1 MKADT
6 FGYILAAVVAMG
18 ILLEWACRSRLV
30 REALSGP
37 NAVVPPFIAVV
48 AVIFALF
55 AAANAS
61 DIWGR
66 SRALRLST
74 EAEATTAR
82 SIVKFTENVGGEAQ
96 RLRRA
101 LYDYLDA
108 AVTIERNWMETGE
121 GIAQP
126 AQGAADALIEE
137 ATHFATTSNAAPS
150 LKSLI
155 VTRVDELRSARA
167 ERLTRF
173 GETGALLHWLGLM
186 TLAMITQISIS
197 LVHVGKPVASVTSQV
212 VFTVSVVIAFVY
224 LAVADG
230 IIGPPRTIEMMNSL
244 EGVLNAMSYGGVG
257 FGK

>member
-1 MKADT
+1 
-6 FGYILAAVVAMG
+6 
-18 ILLEWACRSRLV
+18 
-30 REALSGP
+30 
-37 NAVVPPFIAVV
+37 
-48 AVIFALF
+48 VIFGLF

-61 DIWGR
+61 DLWGR

-74 EAEATTAR
+74 ESEATTAR
-82 SIVKFTENVGGEAQ
+82 SIVKFTENVGSEANL
-96 RLRRA
+96 LRRA

-137 ATHFATTSNAAPS
+137 ATMFATTSNAAPS

-173 GETGALLHWLGLM
+173 QETGSVVHWLGLVA
-186 TLAMITQISIS
+186 LAMITQVSVS
-197 LVHVGKPVASVTSQV
+197 LVHIGKPTASAVSQV
-212 VFTVSVVIAFVY
+212 VLTFSVIIALVY
-224 LAVADG
+224 LALADG
-230 IIGPPRTIEMMNSL
+230 LIGPPRTIEMMESL
-244 EGVLNAMSYGGVG
+244 EAVLNSMSYGGVG